1 MSNITLYHLLITR
14 VFIDFDHLLYNVG
27 KRGTVM
33 ERVKEQF
40 KIIKEKGIDV
50 SNPQKVMNEAVDLG
64 YFELAIYVADHRNF
78 YLDSIQKF

>member
-1 MSNITLYHLLITR
+1 
-14 VFIDFDHLLYNVG
+14 
-27 KRGTVM
+27 M
-33 ERVKEQF
+33 ERVREQF

-78 YLDSIQKF
+78 YLDSIRKL